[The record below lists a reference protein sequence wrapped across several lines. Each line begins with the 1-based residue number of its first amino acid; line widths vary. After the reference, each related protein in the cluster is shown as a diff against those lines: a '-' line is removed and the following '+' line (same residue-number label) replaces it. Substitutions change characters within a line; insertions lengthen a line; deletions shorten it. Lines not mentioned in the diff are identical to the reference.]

1 MMNEHDFFSGKNIRR
16 IAPHILEQLKG
27 YGACIVSDTL
37 KGFNVMDSRIQ
48 ALVPEKPIC
57 GCAVTVRVRP
67 GDKLFLHK
75 AIEEAQEGDVLVV
88 DTGCDYRTAVVGGIM
103 SSAAFG
109 KRKIAGLVID
119 GVVRDVEELRAQK
132 YPVFAAGVV
141 PNTGEDDGPGML
153 NLPISC
159 GNIPVMPGDVIVGD
173 DNGVVVIPAD
183 YCEVVLKICADKVAK
198 EHQRMDEIEHGQI
211 TS

>member
-1 MMNEHDFFSGKNIRR
+1 
-16 IAPHILEQLKG
+16 
-27 YGACIVSDTL
+27 
-37 KGFNVMDSRIQ
+37 
-48 ALVPEKPIC
+48 
-57 GCAVTVRVRP
+57 
-67 GDKLFLHK
+67 
-75 AIEEAQEGDVLVV
+75 
-88 DTGCDYRTAVVGGIM
+88 
-103 SSAAFG
+103 
-109 KRKIAGLVID
+109 
-119 GVVRDVEELRAQK
+119 
-132 YPVFAAGVV
+132 
-141 PNTGEDDGPGML
+141 ML